1 MDSYQSSFSDNY
13 TVEVLLIHPVSDYF
27 HFYLFYVI
35 WNFSHYWLQDFQN
48 AKQQNK
54 LYDDDIPSAP
64 PLAGSYQQF
73 NQVSQ
78 KLPTSRV
85 EANTCSTTA
94 GGSATE
100 VEPNKYKSTILSSA
114 EVETPALSVRYTSME
129 NYTLAQRNKHL

>member
-35 WNFSHYWLQDFQN
+35 WNFSQN

-54 LYDDDIPSAP
+54 LYNDDIPSAP

-94 GGSATE
+94 GGTATE

-114 EVETPALSVRYTSME
+114 KVETPAVSVRYTSME
-129 NYTLAQRNKHL
+129 NYTLAQRKKHL